1 MSSVILYDI
10 EKKLY
15 ELKYNLYSEIKI
27 GNIEKNRKDKK
38 LEEIDNLQSFINGVY
53 KILYTPNNISLLCKL

>member
-27 GNIEKNRKDKK
+27 GNIEKNRKNKK

>member
-1 MSSVILYDI
+1 MYSVMLYDI

-15 ELKYNLYSEIKI
+15 ELKYNLYNEIKI

-38 LEEIDNLQSFINGVY
+38 LKEIDNLQSFINGVY
-53 KILYTPNNISLLCKL
+53 KILYKHDNLSLLCKL

>member
-15 ELKYNLYSEIKI
+15 EMKYNLYNEIKM
-27 GNIEKNRKDKK
+27 GNIEKNRKNKK
-38 LEEIDNLQSFINGVY
+38 LEEIDNLQSFINDVY
-53 KILYTPNNISLLCKL
+53 KILYTPDNITLLCKL